1 MTPIERFVSSQGNMC
16 YKEISFTKRIPCTTT
31 SMRWPRTKP
40 ISDQRGSRRDMWSS
54 LWPKIGSVKVDEP
67 RTLLA
72 FHASRYLR
80 TTAKMWNLSV
90 TCFGTQKPQ
99 TWPRSHLLGLAISQV
114 GYRHCWSIPTSQMR
128 SQALIGSR
136 ELLHQVAKSKTIGKN
151 LRETGHWFRL
161 RKHNLSFW
169 APGVLVTDNEK

>member
-1 MTPIERFVSSQGNMC
+1 MTRLRLKGFVSSQGSMC
-16 YKEISFTKRIPCTTT
+16 YKDISFTKKDTLQ
-31 SMRWPRTKP
+31 MRWPKTKP

-90 TCFGTQKPQ
+90 TCSSTQKPQ

-128 SQALIGSR
+128 SQALIGNR
-136 ELLHQVAKSKTIGKN
+136 ELLHQVTRSKTIGKN
-151 LRETGHWFRL
+151 LRETCHWF

-169 APGVLVTDNEK
+169 APRGTSHG